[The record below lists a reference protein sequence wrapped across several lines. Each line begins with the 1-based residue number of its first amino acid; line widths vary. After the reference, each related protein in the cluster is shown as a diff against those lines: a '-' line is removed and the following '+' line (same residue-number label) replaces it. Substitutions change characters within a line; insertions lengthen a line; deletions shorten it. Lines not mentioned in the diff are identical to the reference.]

1 MLGGANAQQ
10 PGQQGGQA
18 QSGGL
23 GGLLGGLAASLG
35 GQQRQGG
42 QGQGEQPGQAQSGG
56 LGGLLGG
63 LASSLGGQQGGQSGQ
78 QGGQSG
84 GLGGLLGGLASSLGG
99 GQSGQP
105 GQAGAQSGGLAA
117 GGLMG
122 MLAGRSGG
130 LGGLPKIGGVA
141 AIGML
146 AHSALK
152 QWQANQGQ
160 PNAVPDQPDLKKQL
174 AAPAADGHIDQQ
186 EQQAI
191 ASQIEKMDLDEE
203 GKAFIANA
211 LQNPPT
217 ASQIAELSNGPEQ
230 SAQLYLMARI
240 AINPDEPSEQAF
252 LKELAEGLGVPDE
265 LIAQLEQQITGAAA

>member
-1 MLGGANAQQ
+1 MG
-10 PGQQGGQA
+10 
-18 QSGGL
+18 GGL
-23 GGLLGGLAASLG
+23 
-35 GQQRQGG
+35 
-42 QGQGEQPGQAQSGG
+42 
-56 LGGLLGG
+56 
-63 LASSLGGQQGGQSGQ
+63 
-78 QGGQSG
+78 
-84 GLGGLLGGLASSLGG
+84 
-99 GQSGQP
+99 
-105 GQAGAQSGGLAA
+105 GGLAA

-130 LGGLPKIGGVA
+130 LGGLAKIGGVA

-174 AAPAADGHIDQQ
+174 AAPAADGQPFAFTMVQAMISAANADGHIDQQ

-217 ASQIAELSNGPEQ
+217 ASQIAALSNGPEQ

-240 AINPDEPSEQAF
+240 AINPDHPSEQAY
-252 LKELAEGLGVPDE
+252 LQQLAEGLGVPDD
-265 LIAQLEQQITGAAA
+265 LIAQLEQQITGTPA